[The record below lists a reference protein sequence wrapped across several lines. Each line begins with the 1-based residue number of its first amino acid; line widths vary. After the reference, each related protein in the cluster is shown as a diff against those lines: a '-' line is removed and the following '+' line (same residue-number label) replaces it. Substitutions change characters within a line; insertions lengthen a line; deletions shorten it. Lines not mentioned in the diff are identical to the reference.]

1 MDGLEIKAG
10 SSILINSIE
19 NPLIIIFPNPFYWKN
34 RNTRRLGKI
43 SIV

>member
-1 MDGLEIKAG
+1 MGNK
-10 SSILINSIE
+10 SWFFNLINSIE